1 MNTQNPKSLKSLREM
16 LDKPDFRN
24 VKSVYL
30 NIKVKAFIG
39 YFKRL
44 TRREE
49 YYDAVFSRLVEV
61 SGEVFDNSSE
71 EKLRENLTM
80 CGLFFAAE
88 TLLKQD
94 PNNYTKTLFIIEKAL
109 IEPIAVCGSIQ
120 PKPAEPAEKQDEYPF

>member
-1 MNTQNPKSLKSLREM
+1 MNTQNPKSLKSLQEM

-30 NIKVKAFIG
+30 NIKVKAFIE

-44 TRREE
+44 TGREK
-49 YYDAVFSRLVEV
+49 YYNVVFLQLVHLSKEIFV
-61 SGEVFDNSSE
+61 HSTDKNV
-71 EKLRENLTM
+71 RENLTI
-80 CGLFFAAE
+80 CGLFYVAE

-94 PNNYTKTLFIIEKAL
+94 SNNYTKMLFIIEKAL